1 MNKLL
6 KFIAALFFILVLAV
20 LLLPVVFKGKL
31 KQVALEQANK
41 QLNAIVTFDDVSLSL
56 IKSFPDFSFS
66 IEGVSIDGV
75 NEFDGIRLIEMGEL
89 SLTLDLMSVINGEQ
103 IEMKMIKV
111 DNLDANIL
119 VTDSG
124 LANYDIVKT
133 IEETESAESPEDG
146 ESAFKLNLQGYEFS
160 NINLNYTDR
169 QSDIILKIH
178 KLNHTGKGDFTQD
191 IVNLSTETRA
201 DAISF
206 AYEGLDFLNKA
217 SVSSEFDLIYHQQ
230 DGKLEFGENNVLL
243 NALGLNFSGWVWPK
257 DESIELDMKFDAPN
271 TDFKSVLSLIPAVFM
286 QDFESVQTTGK
297 FHFTGSVSGEYQ
309 EVNDELPAFDLALNV
324 SNASFKYPSLPAGVD
339 NISVDLLLSKKQGNT
354 DKLVINLKE
363 AKAVIAENPFFAR
376 ILIETPISDPKFD
389 LALQGRIDLASL
401 ASVVPMDGANYR
413 GLIEANFKAA
423 AKQSDIDSEQ
433 YDRVGAKGELIASN
447 MHFESDSLP
456 FIVDMRKAELMFTPQ
471 KVELKELSMT
481 IGSSDMSFK
490 GELDNL
496 LSYALNDQTL
506 VGRFEFKS
514 ELLDLNELAGT
525 SEETP
530 TSESVEDTSALEIIR
545 IPQNLDLILNSDV
558 EKILFSNLEMGQ
570 LQGELVVKDGAIRL
584 NKVGMNM
591 LDGSL
596 QADGSYDSKP
606 DLPIVDMDFSL
617 ADVGFKESYDAFQM
631 VQQLAPIMEKTTG
644 KYSTS
649 FSFQSELGS
658 DMMPDLESV
667 YSKGRLK
674 SKGLSSE
681 PDVMKKVADLLKD
694 PKLAKLDVGS
704 VDIEFEVKD
713 GRMSVEPFDIQTAGV
728 KAQVS
733 GSTGLDQSIDY
744 TMDMNV
750 PTDRISSS
758 GLLNSTGITLP
769 KKVDVKVL
777 IGGKTTDPTV
787 KTSLGDLSTSIVND
801 VKEQVNQ
808 IVEEKIEE
816 VKDDTNEAAQK
827 LIDDANRKGDQL
839 IAEAEKQGD
848 ALRAEAKKQGDALRS
863 EANKQADKIEKDAKG
878 NFLKEAAAK
887 EAAKKIRK
895 EADKKADALEQEAD
909 KQANALIAQAKKEK
923 EDLVATARE
932 EAKID

>member
-1 MNKLL
+1 
-6 KFIAALFFILVLAV
+6 
-20 LLLPVVFKGKL
+20 
-31 KQVALEQANK
+31 
-41 QLNAIVTFDDVSLSL
+41 
-56 IKSFPDFSFS
+56 
-66 IEGVSIDGV
+66 
-75 NEFDGIRLIEMGEL
+75 
-89 SLTLDLMSVINGEQ
+89 
-103 IEMKMIKV
+103 
-111 DNLDANIL
+111 
-119 VTDSG
+119 
-124 LANYDIVKT
+124 
-133 IEETESAESPEDG
+133 
-146 ESAFKLNLQGYEFS
+146 
-160 NINLNYTDR
+160 
-169 QSDIILKIH
+169 
-178 KLNHTGKGDFTQD
+178 
-191 IVNLSTETRA
+191 
-201 DAISF
+201 
-206 AYEGLDFLNKA
+206 
-217 SVSSEFDLIYHQQ
+217 
-230 DGKLEFGENNVLL
+230 
-243 NALGLNFSGWVWPK
+243 
-257 DESIELDMKFDAPN
+257 
-271 TDFKSVLSLIPAVFM
+271 
-286 QDFESVQTTGK
+286 
-297 FHFTGSVSGEYQ
+297 
-309 EVNDELPAFDLALNV
+309 
-324 SNASFKYPSLPAGVD
+324 
-339 NISVDLLLSKKQGNT
+339 
-354 DKLVINLKE
+354 
-363 AKAVIAENPFFAR
+363 
-376 ILIETPISDPKFD
+376 
-389 LALQGRIDLASL
+389 
-401 ASVVPMDGANYR
+401 
-413 GLIEANFKAA
+413 
-423 AKQSDIDSEQ
+423 
-433 YDRVGAKGELIASN
+433 
-447 MHFESDSLP
+447 
-456 FIVDMRKAELMFTPQ
+456 
-471 KVELKELSMT
+471 
-481 IGSSDMSFK
+481 
-490 GELDNL
+490 
-496 LSYALNDQTL
+496 
-506 VGRFEFKS
+506 
-514 ELLDLNELAGT
+514 
-525 SEETP
+525 
-530 TSESVEDTSALEIIR
+530 
-545 IPQNLDLILNSDV
+545 
-558 EKILFSNLEMGQ
+558 
-570 LQGELVVKDGAIRL
+570 
-584 NKVGMNM
+584 
-591 LDGSL
+591 
-596 QADGSYDSKP
+596 
-606 DLPIVDMDFSL
+606 
-617 ADVGFKESYDAFQM
+617 VGFKESYDAFQI

-704 VDIEFEVKD
+704 VDIEFEVND
-713 GRMSVEPFDIQTAGV
+713 GRMSVEPFDIQAAGV